1 MSAVD
6 LAIGVAEINVVDIA
20 HRMTNSLIQVI
31 AKELRRQGL
40 HGGLG
45 DDRVLRKIVY
55 QMVVSRVTETLAADL
70 ASGKS
75 RMRLTDEIE
84 KRLNTQPEKPDVL
97 SMPPDPK
104 KWEKLERAKKDHAAW
119 LRRNRQQ

>member
-6 LAIGVAEINVVDIA
+6 LAIGVAEINVADIA

-75 RMRLTDEIE
+75 PMRLTDEIE
-84 KRLNTQPEKPDVL
+84 KRLDTQPEKPDVL